1 MKPVHYF
8 LLFMTLTTD
17 LLSQSVIPA
26 QPDETPRR
34 LLVVSG
40 GGARGAWGVGIA
52 NLLDS
57 TGKRYAHVV
66 GTSTGSLMAPLILL
80 RKFDDLNRAYT
91 SVTQKSIFN
100 INPFRKDGGIR
111 FLNAIFRLCKPS
123 LGTTENL
130 RELIRQFLTPDGYQQ
145 IRRQTSELDFTVSV
159 VNFRT
164 LEAAYRSASQYEY
177 DEMVNWIW
185 ASANEPVFMSPY
197 TTQDSLTGQTDYWF
211 DGGIR
216 NVIPIREGLQIA
228 YDKRYSA
235 VDVIVNNK
243 ANGDEPASTWPNAAK
258 PNLLQTVIRT
268 LNTYGSGTRE
278 MNITIGRLVQRLM
291 QMPVAQPN
299 DQNEEAA
306 EPGLTLT
313 FYFMPDDL
321 YDLLPNELL
330 FDKDTMTKLLQAGKE
345 GRYVQP
351 ERTISIRSGE
361 AQPLNAAPQE
371 GSYSFKLSR
380 SAVRQLLNDLKP

>member
-1 MKPVHYF
+1 
-8 LLFMTLTTD
+8 MTLTTD
-17 LLSQSVIPA
+17 LFAQSVPSL
-26 QPDETPRR
+26 QPYNR

-66 GTSTGSLMAPLILL
+66 GASTGSLMAPLILL

-100 INPFRKDGGIR
+100 INPFRKDGGIKV
-111 FLNAIFRLCKPS
+111 LNAIFRLGKPS

-130 RELIRQFLTPDGYQQ
+130 RELIRQFLTKDDYQQ
-145 IRRQTSELDFTVSV
+145 IRTQRPGLDFTVSV

-164 LEAAYRSASQYEY
+164 LEAAYRSASQHEY

-197 TTQDSLTGQTDYWF
+197 TTQDSLTGRTDYWF
-211 DGGIR
+211 DGGVR
-216 NVIPIREGLQIA
+216 NVIPIRQGLQIA
-228 YDKRYSA
+228 YNNRYSA
-235 VDVIVNNK
+235 VDVIVNSK
-243 ANGDEPASTWPNAAK
+243 ANGDEPTSTWPDASK

-268 LNTYGSGTRE
+268 FNTYGSGTRE
-278 MNITIGRLVQRLM
+278 MNITIGRLMQRLM
-291 QMPVAQPN
+291 QTTAAQPVGTV
-299 DQNEEAA
+299 EEDAT

-321 YDLLPNELL
+321 YALIPNELL
-330 FDKDTMTKLLQAGKE
+330 FDKDIMAKLLQAGKE

-351 ERTISIRSGE
+351 ERTIATRPGE
-361 AQPLNAAPQE
+361 VQSLNAGPQE

-380 SAVRQLLNDLKP
+380 PAVRQLLDDLKP

>member
-1 MKPVHYF
+1 MKPVYYF

-243 ANGDEPASTWPNAAK
+243 ANGDEPASTWPNATK

-291 QMPVAQPN
+291 QVPVAQPN

>member
-1 MKPVHYF
+1 MA
-8 LLFMTLTTD
+8 LMTD
-17 LLSQSVIPA
+17 LVAQPTPSA

-80 RKFDDLNRAYT
+80 RRFDDLNRAYT

-111 FLNAIFRLCKPS
+111 FLNALFRLGKPS

-130 RELIRQFLTPDGYQQ
+130 RELIQQFLTKDDYAQ
-145 IRRQTSELDFTVSV
+145 IRRQTPSIDFTVSV

-164 LEAAYRSASQYEY
+164 LEAAYRSASQYGY

-197 TTQDSLTGQTDYWF
+197 TTIDSLTGQTDYWF

-216 NVIPIREGLQIA
+216 NVISVRQGLQIA
-228 YDKRYSA
+228 YDKGYPA
-235 VDVIVNNK
+235 VDVIVNSK
-243 ANGDEPASTWPNAAK
+243 ANNDEPASTWPNAAK
-258 PNLLQTVIRT
+258 PNLLQVVTRT
-268 LNTYGSGTRE
+268 FSTYGSGTRE
-278 MNITIGRLVQRLM
+278 MNITIGRLLQRLM
-291 QMPVAQPN
+291 QIPAAQPAIP
-299 DQNEEAA
+299 EGEAA
-306 EPGLTLT
+306 EQSLTLT

-321 YDLLPNELL
+321 YNLIPNELL
-330 FDKDTMTKLLQAGKE
+330 FDRDIMAKLLQAGKE

-351 ERTISIRSGE
+351 DRNLSVRPSEV
-361 AQPLNAAPQE
+361 QPLNAVPQQ
-371 GSYSFKLSR
+371 GSYTFKLSR
-380 SAVRQLLNDLKP
+380 SMVRQLLDDLKP